1 MTAKEIIQQSE
12 AAAEK
17 ISEAIDK
24 ATAQTERDVLAMQ
37 KALFDLI
44 RDEIL
49 PRLATQDGQIQ
60 PSRANLVAVSFLDA
74 IFETWKRN
82 EAARATGEFVRRLLS
97 TAQLVAIYYTGEEN
111 AEQLATDTTFL
122 QSALGVDSSGNVQAG
137 SIIGGILAAGQVLEN
152 IKRSIV
158 SAITGGQPI
167 RKFLSD
173 MRTYITGTDQADGVV
188 LRYWKGNALDLF
200 NTATEI
206 QNDQVR
212 QGLGLGWFLY
222 AGDVIKDSREFCIKK
237 AGKVFAVV
245 EADKEWPKDP
255 DLIGKTSG
263 IPYTPRID
271 RGRWNCR
278 HRIRYISEEL
288 AVQIDPKKVNFV
300 KKKYGI

>member
-1 MTAKEIIQQSE
+1 MTAREIIQQSE

-17 ISEAIDK
+17 ISDAIDK
-24 ATAQTERDVLAMQ
+24 ATEQTEKDVLAMQ
-37 KALFDLI
+37 KALFELI

-49 PRLATQDGQIQ
+49 PRLRTENGQIQ
-60 PSRANLVAVSFLDA
+60 PSRANLVAVSFIDA
-74 IFETWKRN
+74 IFEGWKRN
-82 EAARATGEFVRRLLS
+82 EAAVATGDFVRRLLS
-97 TAQLVAIYYTGEEN
+97 TAQLVGTYYTAEEN
-111 AEQLATDTTFL
+111 ADQLAADTTFL
-122 QSALGVDSSGNVQAG
+122 QSALGVDGSGNVQAG

-158 SAITGGQPI
+158 AAITGGQPI
-167 RKFLSD
+167 RQFLSD
-173 MRTYITGTDQADGVV
+173 MRAYITGTTQTDGVV
-188 LRYWKGNALDLF
+188 LRHWKSNALDLF

-255 DLIGKTSG
+255 DLIRKTSG

-278 HRIRYISEEL
+278 HRVRYISEEL
-288 AVQIDPKKVNFV
+288 AVQIDPKRVNFV

>member
-97 TAQLVAIYYTGEEN
+97 TAQLVAGYYTTEEN

-167 RKFLSD
+167 RQFLSD
-173 MRTYITGTDQADGVV
+173 MRAYITGTDQADGVV
-188 LRYWKGNALDLF
+188 LRHWKGNALDLF

-237 AGKVFAVV
+237 AGKIFAVV

-278 HRIRYISEEL
+278 HRIRYISEGL

>member
-49 PRLATQDGQIQ
+49 PRLSTQDGQIQ

-97 TAQLVAIYYTGEEN
+97 TAQLVAGYYTTEEN

-137 SIIGGILAAGQVLEN
+137 SIIGGILAAGQVLES

-167 RKFLSD
+167 RQFLSD
-173 MRTYITGTDQADGVV
+173 MRAYITGTDQADGVV
-188 LRYWKGNALDLF
+188 FRHWKGNALDLF

>member
-1 MTAKEIIQQSE
+1 MTAKQIIQQSE

-24 ATAQTERDVLAMQ
+24 ATAQTERDVLVMQ

-49 PRLATQDGQIQ
+49 PRLDTQDGQIQ

-97 TAQLVAIYYTGEEN
+97 TAQLVAGYYTTEES
-111 AEQLATDTTFL
+111 AERLAADTTFL
-122 QSALGVDSSGNVQAG
+122 QSALGVDNSGNVQAG

-167 RKFLSD
+167 RQFLSD
-173 MRTYITGTDQADGVV
+173 MRAYITGTGQADGVV
-188 LRYWKGNALDLF
+188 LRHWKGNALDLF

-263 IPYTPRID
+263 RPYTPRID

-288 AVQIDPKKVNFV
+288 AAQIDPKKVNFV